1 MTRGKNIM
9 MTMGSDFQYE
19 ARPPGPY
26 EAHTRPI
33 PEKNAAAWETPRKTG

>member
-19 ARPPGPY
+19 ALQGKEEHPS
-26 EAHTRPI
+26 
-33 PEKNAAAWETPRKTG
+33 PR